1 MIEEDNEVKFS
12 DETMNK
18 EEIADSNVD
27 DLAAQL
33 KAMNM

>member
-1 MIEEDNEVKFS
+1 MIEEDEGVKFS

-18 EEIADSNVD
+18 EEIAESNLD

-33 KAMNM
+33 KAMMN